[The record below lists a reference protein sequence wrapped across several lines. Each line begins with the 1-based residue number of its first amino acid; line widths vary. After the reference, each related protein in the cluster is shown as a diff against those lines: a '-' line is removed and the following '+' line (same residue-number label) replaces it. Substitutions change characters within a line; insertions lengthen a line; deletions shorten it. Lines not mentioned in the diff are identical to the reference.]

1 MSNSAWLH
9 LPAAA
14 DESVNSST
22 NNALTVKVNSA
33 NLELQQPREQEQQ
46 LDKNNQ
52 NAPSNVLELK
62 TIMGD

>member
-9 LPAAA
+9 LSAAA

-46 LDKNNQ
+46 LGNNNQ